1 MIVQWEKLSSSQSK
15 YCSADYDACYD
26 KAVFLI
32 LLGVS
37 KATNTFPHFVFNAPA
52 LPSRL
57 AETDIFSF
65 TPFIPNIKKNNT
77 FILNRPNATP
87 IPCHLNPSHLQ
98 ERNLNQIFKSHPLK
112 LKHPL
117 FMHTSRKSY
126 SEAPLTHICRR
137 ITNPEL
143 VRATI
148 FHRGPGSPSPGVV
161 NCPTWWSLLFIFG
174 FLCWSSYFPSQIQ
187 RNIVLG
193 RTLLL
198 SALPSK
204 DIGPQIC
211 ALIIRFFH
219 FWSMLKVLT
228 RSVLILFI
236 SLNRALLNNLQPK
249 VGCWASAFHGCGI

>member
-1 MIVQWEKLSSSQSK
+1 MCAWE
-15 YCSADYDACYD
+15 
-26 KAVFLI
+26 
-32 LLGVS
+32 
-37 KATNTFPHFVFNAPA
+37 
-52 LPSRL
+52 
-57 AETDIFSF
+57 
-65 TPFIPNIKKNNT
+65 
-77 FILNRPNATP
+77 
-87 IPCHLNPSHLQ
+87 
-98 ERNLNQIFKSHPLK
+98 NL
-112 LKHPL
+112 
-117 FMHTSRKSY
+117 
-126 SEAPLTHICRR
+126 
-137 ITNPEL
+137 
-143 VRATI
+143 
-148 FHRGPGSPSPGVV
+148 V

-249 VGCWASAFHGCGI
+249 VGCWASAFHGCGILTGQTRPIPSFRFSLKNRFFFMGDFLCETPHNLSQHQLLTPDQVQFLVVADPRRK